1 VPQRLADGLCA
12 LDEKPPRPVAA
23 CPAQQLAG
31 CDDAGGA
38 FRAGR
43 LGFA

>member
-1 VPQRLADGLCA
+1 VPQRLAHGLCA